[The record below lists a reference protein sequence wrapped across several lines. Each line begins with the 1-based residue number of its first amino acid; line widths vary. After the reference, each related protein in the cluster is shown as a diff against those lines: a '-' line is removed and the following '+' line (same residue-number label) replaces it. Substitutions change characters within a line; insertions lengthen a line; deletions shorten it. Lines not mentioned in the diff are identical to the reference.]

1 MTDGKRH
8 FTLIELLVVIAIIAI
23 LAAMLLPALA
33 KAREKARTISC
44 TSNMKQLGLAL
55 RMYADDNV
63 DYMMTTS
70 QGTTTYASMA
80 KINSEGQYASLS
92 FIYPYVG
99 DKKAV
104 ICPSNVA
111 TVNYGMLGG
120 RYGDG
125 GTYDTKAMTLASW
138 VDKSADKSPSA
149 CIAMADGSNC
159 IFWDWSTD
167 NTGANS
173 LFNRI
178 RKHHNNGSICGFMDG
193 HAEWRGFK
201 TLSTRDFT
209 GSSPYYMSPPI

>member
-1 MTDGKRH
+1 MKKTVG
-8 FTLIELLVVIAIIAI
+8 FTLIELLVMIAIIAI

-44 TSNMKQLGLAL
+44 TSNMKQLGLGL
-55 RMYADDNV
+55 RMYADDNA
-63 DYMMTTS
+63 DYMMTTEE
-70 QGTTTYASMA
+70 GTTTYASMA
-80 KINSEGQYASLS
+80 KLPGEGQYASMS

-99 DKKAV
+99 DKKAF
-104 ICPSNVA
+104 ICPSVVA

-120 RYGDG
+120 RYNTG
-125 GTYDTKAMTLASW
+125 KARDSSAMNLSTW

-159 IFWDWSTD
+159 IFWDWNDS
-167 NTGANS
+167 TGASS

-178 RKHHNNGSICGFMDG
+178 RKNHNNGTICGFMDG
-193 HAEWRGFK
+193 HAEWRSFR

-209 GSSPYYMSPPI
+209 GPAPYYMAPPI

>member
-1 MTDGKRH
+1 MNSVKRA

-44 TSNMKQLGLAL
+44 TSNMKQLGLGL

-63 DYMMTTS
+63 DYMMATS
-70 QGTTTYASMA
+70 QGTTTYASMT
-80 KINSEGQYASLS
+80 KINGEGQYASMS

-99 DKKAV
+99 DKKAFV
-104 ICPSNVA
+104 CPSVVA

-120 RYGDG
+120 RYPTGVARDG
-125 GTYDTKAMTLASW
+125 SAMNLPTW

-159 IFWDWSTD
+159 IFWDWNDS
-167 NTGANS
+167 NGASS

-178 RKHHNNGSICGFMDG
+178 RKNHNNGTICGFMDG
-193 HAEWRGFK
+193 HAEWRSFR

-209 GSSPYYMSPPI
+209 GPAPYYMAPPI